1 MFIYTIV
8 NVGSEKLLKEEIKIK
23 YPHLK
28 FAYSRPGYVTFK
40 DTTDSF
46 TVETELNLIFA
57 RSYGLSLGKFTKEAI
72 EDEIKKYSDCT
83 IHRFSYVTE
92 EYSGNK
98 AIMNKNILDV
108 MEIKEGEYWLGL
120 KKARFFSWFYPF
132 ANPHIEQPEAA
143 PSRAYLKLVEAFIW
157 TNYKPSEEEVA
168 LELGC
173 APGGASYAMV
183 ERGIKVYGVDN
194 ALMDEELLKNPLFVH
209 IKDPMQK
216 VRDEHIP
223 RPCHLL
229 VSDVNVMPSLILAQL
244 RRFMSLRP
252 GIKNVFYTLKI
263 GDKITIPE
271 ILNHVKTFK
280 NFGFREVGVTQLPS
294 NKSEILFYGKKGY

>member
-8 NVGSEKLLKEEIKIK
+8 NIGSEKLLKEEISIK

-28 FAYSRPGYVTFK
+28 FAYSRPGYITFK
-40 DTTDSF
+40 DTTESF
-46 TVETELNLIFA
+46 NLDTKLDLIFA
-57 RSYGLSLGKFTKEAI
+57 RSYGLSLGKFTQEAV
-72 EDEIKKYSDCT
+72 EEEIKKYKDVT
-83 IHRFSYVTE
+83 IHRFSFVNDE
-92 EYSGNK
+92 IEGKKALINK
-98 AIMNKNILDV
+98 DVLDV

-120 KKARFFSWFYPF
+120 RKARFFTWFYPF
-132 ANPHIEQPEAA
+132 AKLNIELPEEA
-143 PSRAYLKLVEAFIW
+143 PSRAYLKLVEAFAW

-168 LELGC
+168 LELGS

-194 ALMDEELLKNPLFVH
+194 ALMDGILMKNPLFVH
-209 IKDPMQK
+209 IKEPMQK
-216 VRDEHIP
+216 VRDELIP

-263 GDKITIPE
+263 GDKISLTE
-271 ILNHVKTFK
+271 VLRHVETFK
-280 NFGFREVGVTQLPS
+280 KFGFREVGVTQLPS
-294 NKSEILFYGKKGY
+294 NKSEILLYGKRK

>member
-8 NVGSEKLLKEEIKIK
+8 NVGSEKLLKEEISIK

-28 FAYSRPGYVTFK
+28 FAYSRPGYITFK
-40 DTTDSF
+40 DTTESF
-46 TVETELNLIFA
+46 NIDTQLNLIFA
-57 RSYGLSLGKFTKEAI
+57 RSYGLSLGKFSKE
-72 EDEIKKYSDCT
+72 EVEEEIKKYKDVT
-83 IHRFSYVTE
+83 IHRFSFVNDE
-92 EYSGNK
+92 IEGKKALINK
-98 AIMNKNILDV
+98 DVLDV

-120 KKARFFSWFYPF
+120 RKARFFTWFYPF
-132 ANPHIEQPEAA
+132 AKLNIELPEEA
-143 PSRAYLKLVEAFIW
+143 PSRAYLKLVEAFAW
-157 TNYKPSEEEVA
+157 TNYKPADDEVA
-168 LELGC
+168 LELGS

-194 ALMDEELLKNPLFVH
+194 ALMDEKLMKNTLFVH
-209 IKDPMQK
+209 IKEPMQK

-263 GDKITIPE
+263 GDKISVTE
-271 ILNHVKTFK
+271 ILKHVETFK
-280 NFGFREVGVTQLPS
+280 KFGFREVGVTQLPS
-294 NKSEILFYGKKGY
+294 NKSEILLYGKRK

>member
-8 NVGSEKLLKEEIKIK
+8 NVGSEKLLKEEIKLK

-28 FAYSRPGYVTFK
+28 FAYSRPGYITFK
-40 DTTDSF
+40 DTSESF

-57 RSYGLSLGKFTKEAI
+57 RSYGLSLGKFDKE
-72 EDEIKKYSDCT
+72 ELEKEIKKYSDAT

-92 EYSGNK
+92 EYSGSK
-98 AIMNKNILDV
+98 AIMGKNILDV

-132 ANPHIEQPEAA
+132 ANPHVVQPENA
-143 PSRAYLKLVEAFIW
+143 PSRAYLKLEEAFIW
-157 TNYKPSEEEVA
+157 SNYKPGDDEVA
-168 LELGC
+168 MDLGS

-183 ERGIKVYGVDN
+183 ERGIRVYGVDN
-194 ALMDEELLKNPLFVH
+194 AEMSEVLLNNPLFTH

-229 VSDVNVMPSLILAQL
+229 VADVNVMPSLIMSQIK
-244 RRFMSLRP
+244 RFMALRP
-252 GIKNVFYTLKI
+252 GIKTVFYILEI
-263 GDKITIPE
+263 GDKIKLPE
-271 ILNHVKTFK
+271 ILGHVQTFK
-280 NFGFREVGVTQLPS
+280 RFGFREVGVTQLPS
-294 NKSEILFYGKKGY
+294 NKSEILLFGKKN

>member
-8 NVGSEKLLKEEIKIK
+8 NVGSEKLLKEEISIK

-28 FAYSRPGYVTFK
+28 FAYSRPGYITFK
-40 DTTDSF
+40 DTTENFNID
-46 TVETELNLIFA
+46 TQLNLIFA
-57 RSYGLSLGKFTKEAI
+57 RSYGLSLGKFSKE
-72 EDEIKKYSDCT
+72 EVEEEIKKYKDVT
-83 IHRFSYVTE
+83 IHRFSFVNDE
-92 EYSGNK
+92 IEGKKALINK
-98 AIMNKNILDV
+98 DVLDV

-120 KKARFFSWFYPF
+120 RKARFFTWFYPF
-132 ANPHIEQPEAA
+132 AKLNIELPEEA
-143 PSRAYLKLVEAFIW
+143 PSRAYLKLVEAFAW
-157 TNYKPSEEEVA
+157 TNYKPADDEVA
-168 LELGC
+168 LELGS

-194 ALMDEELLKNPLFVH
+194 ALMDEKLMKNPLFVH
-209 IKDPMQK
+209 IKEPMQK

-263 GDKITIPE
+263 GDKISVTE
-271 ILNHVKTFK
+271 ILKHVETFK
-280 NFGFREVGVTQLPS
+280 KFGFREVGVTQLPS
-294 NKSEILFYGKKGY
+294 NKSEILLYGKRK

>member
-8 NVGSEKLLKEEIKIK
+8 NVGSEKLLKEEISIK

-28 FAYSRPGYVTFK
+28 FAYSRPGYITFK
-40 DTTDSF
+40 DTTESF
-46 TVETELNLIFA
+46 NIDTQLNLIFA
-57 RSYGLSLGKFTKEAI
+57 RSYGLSLGKFSKE
-72 EDEIKKYSDCT
+72 EVEEEIKKYKDVT
-83 IHRFSYVTE
+83 IHRFSFVNDE
-92 EYSGNK
+92 IEGKKALINK
-98 AIMNKNILDV
+98 DVLDV

-120 KKARFFSWFYPF
+120 RKARFFTWFYPF
-132 ANPHIEQPEAA
+132 AKLNIELPEEA
-143 PSRAYLKLVEAFIW
+143 PSRAYLKLVEAFAW
-157 TNYKPSEEEVA
+157 TNYKPADDEVA
-168 LELGC
+168 LELGS

-183 ERGIKVYGVDN
+183 ERRIKVYGVDN
-194 ALMDEELLKNPLFVH
+194 ALMDEKLMKNPLLVH
-209 IKDPMQK
+209 IKEPMQK

-263 GDKITIPE
+263 GDKISVTE
-271 ILNHVKTFK
+271 ILKHVETFK
-280 NFGFREVGVTQLPS
+280 KFGFREVGVTQLPS
-294 NKSEILFYGKKGY
+294 NKSEILLYGKRK

>member
-8 NVGSEKLLKEEIKIK
+8 NVGSEKLLKEEISIK

-28 FAYSRPGYVTFK
+28 FAYSRPGYITFK
-40 DTTDSF
+40 DTTESF
-46 TVETELNLIFA
+46 NIDTQLNLIFA
-57 RSYGLSLGKFTKEAI
+57 RSYGLSLGKFSKE
-72 EDEIKKYSDCT
+72 EVEEEIKKYKDVT
-83 IHRFSYVTE
+83 IHRFSFVNDE
-92 EYSGNK
+92 IEGKKALINK
-98 AIMNKNILDV
+98 DVLDV

-120 KKARFFSWFYPF
+120 RKARFFTWFYPF
-132 ANPHIEQPEAA
+132 AKLNIELPEEA
-143 PSRAYLKLVEAFIW
+143 PSRAYLKLVEAFAW
-157 TNYKPSEEEVA
+157 TNYKPSEDEVA
-168 LELGC
+168 LELGS

-194 ALMDEELLKNPLFVH
+194 ALMDENLMKNPLFVH
-209 IKDPMQK
+209 IKEPMQK

-263 GDKITIPE
+263 GDKISVTE
-271 ILNHVKTFK
+271 ILKHVETFK
-280 NFGFREVGVTQLPS
+280 KFGFREVGVTQLPS
-294 NKSEILFYGKKGY
+294 NKSEILLYGKRK